1 MYAAI
6 LGIVF
11 FAATAMMVR
20 EGLWSNTITLI
31 NVIIAGLVAFGFYS
45 PVALW
50 VDESLNGQFTYLV
63 DFVSIW
69 VLYVVTMVIL
79 RFFSNALSKTRMRFK
94 NPFDKVGGPLMAL
107 FAAEVL
113 VGFVLATL
121 HTAPLKEGAIA
132 YEDSEV
138 ATASG
143 FMNPDL
149 AWLRFVER
157 VSSPQ
162 ALGANGGAQFS
173 AKSFV
178 KIYRDHRKKFEA
190 APSLKVRRG

>member
-31 NVIIAGLVAFGFYS
+31 NVIVAGLVAFGFYS

-162 ALGANGGAQFS
+162 ALGASGGAQFS